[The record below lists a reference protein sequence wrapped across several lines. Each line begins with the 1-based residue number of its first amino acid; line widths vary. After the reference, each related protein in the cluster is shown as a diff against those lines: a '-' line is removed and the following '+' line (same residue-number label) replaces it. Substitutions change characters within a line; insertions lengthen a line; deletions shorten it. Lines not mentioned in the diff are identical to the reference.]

1 MKVVVQDSESGR
13 YLSPDGRWVAT
24 ADGARDF
31 HSILPAFHFAQS
43 NTSVRFRVMLYCP
56 DDQYLASMIDGAG
69 TAKPAAPK
77 PQAPAAVVRTMV
89 RHPRF
94 DITSFPEVEHHPRF
108 HLN

>member
-13 YLSPDGRWVAT
+13 YLSPEGRWVAA

-56 DDQYLASMIDGAG
+56 DDQYLTSMIDGAG
-69 TAKPAAPK
+69 TAQAALPHDD
-77 PQAPAAVVRTMV
+77 AATFLNHTARN
-89 RHPRF
+89 PRF
-94 DITSFPEVEHHPRF
+94 GSISFPDVPHHSRF